1 MEQLLKK
8 NPRIEVVDAL
18 RGFAVMAIILVHNL
32 EHFIFPVYPTDSP
45 TWLNVLDQ
53 GVFNAVFSLFAGKAY
68 AIFALLFGFTFY
80 IQSNNQKR
88 QGKDF
93 GYRFLW
99 RLVLLAGFATL
110 NAAFFPAGDVLL
122 LFVVVGLVLFLT
134 RNWSDK
140 AILVTSIIF
149 LLQPIE
155 WYHYVANLI
164 NSAHQLPD
172 LKVGEMYA
180 EVAAYTKAG
189 NFGDFIWGNITLGQ
203 KASLLWAVNAG
214 RFFQTAGL
222 FLLGFYIGRKQ
233 LFVASEQNLRLWVKI
248 LIISAVLF
256 APLYT
261 LKELIMG
268 NEGIIPQTAG
278 TAFDMWQKLAFTLV
292 LVASFVLLYQSERF
306 RKMVGNLRFYG
317 KMSLTNYITQSII
330 GALIYFPFGLYLA
343 PYCGYTISLLI
354 GIFTFF
360 LQVRFCKWW
369 LAGHKQGPLERI
381 WHQWTWLGRK

>member
-149 LLQPIE
+149 LLQPVE

-343 PYCGYTISLLI
+343 PYCGYTVSLLI
-354 GIFTFF
+354 GIFTFL
-360 LQVRFCKWW
+360 LQVRFCEWW
-369 LAGHKQGPLERI
+369 LADHKQGPLERI
-381 WHQWTWLGRK
+381 WHQWTWLGTK